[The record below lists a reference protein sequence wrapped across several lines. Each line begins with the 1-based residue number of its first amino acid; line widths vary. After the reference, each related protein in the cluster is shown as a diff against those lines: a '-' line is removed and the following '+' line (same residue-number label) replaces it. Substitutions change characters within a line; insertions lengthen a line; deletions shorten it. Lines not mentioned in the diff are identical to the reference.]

1 MFLKPTNHS
10 RTMKILAAFDK
21 FKETLTADEAAKAC
35 LNGLNKLGLD
45 FTYSVCSLSDGGE
58 GFLGSLVKPLELEL
72 VHVDVTGP
80 LGTPVH
86 STYGVNK
93 ARGIAVVEMALAS
106 GLALVPQESRNP
118 LHTTTRG
125 TGELIKNAYENG
137 IRKVLLGVGGSAT
150 NDAGLG
156 ALQAM
161 GLRVEMGTGC
171 VAQQPITGSMLSSIT
186 KFSYESNGCPSLLPG
201 LSIEISCDVS
211 TPLVGPNGSTHTF
224 AAQKG
229 ASPEDRTKLEAG
241 MLHVA
246 DMFPIDT
253 RNLPG
258 SGAAGGIAGGLAAFF
273 GERVTL
279 RPGFEIISSAHGL
292 EEAIAAADIVLT
304 GEGSFDSTTLAG
316 KVVQNVIT
324 LGKKYGKKV
333 VVYCGQHKVDAK
345 GQGNEFL
352 AYDIVSMFPLEMAL
366 SKAKYCLEELVKAT
380 ASNWL
385 TQK

>member
-1 MFLKPTNHS
+1 
-10 RTMKILAAFDK
+10 MKILAAFDK
-21 FKETLTADEAAKAC
+21 FKETLTANEAADAC
-35 LNGLNKLGLD
+35 LNGLRKLGLN

-72 VHVDVTGP
+72 IHMDVTGP

-93 ARGIAVVEMALAS
+93 TRGIAVIEMALAS
-106 GLALVPQESRNP
+106 GLALVPKESRNP
-118 LHTTTRG
+118 LHTTTKG
-125 TGELIKNAYENG
+125 TGELIKNAYDTG
-137 IRKVLLGVGGSAT
+137 IRKILLGVGGSAT
-150 NDAGLG
+150 NDAGIG

-161 GLRVEMGTGC
+161 GLKVGVESGRVPD
-171 VAQQPITGSMLSSIT
+171 QPITGSMLSSIT
-186 KFSYESNGCPSLLPG
+186 KFSYSNGHPSLLPG
-201 LSIEISCDVS
+201 LNIEISCDVS
-211 TPLVGPNGSTHTF
+211 TPFVGPNGSTHTF

-229 ASPEDRTKLEAG
+229 ASPEDRIKLETG

-258 SGAAGGIAGGLAAFF
+258 SGAAGGIAGGFAAFF

-279 RPGFEIISSAHGL
+279 QPGFEIISNAHGL
-292 EEAIAAADIVLT
+292 EEAIASADIILT
-304 GEGSFDSTTLAG
+304 GEGSLDSTTLAG

-333 VVYCGQHKVDAK
+333 VVYCGQHKVDTK
-345 GQGNEFL
+345 DQVNECL
-352 AYDIVSMFPLEMAL
+352 VYEIVSMFPLEMAL
-366 SKAKYCLEELVKAT
+366 TKAKYCLEELVKTT
-380 ASNWL
+380 ANNWF